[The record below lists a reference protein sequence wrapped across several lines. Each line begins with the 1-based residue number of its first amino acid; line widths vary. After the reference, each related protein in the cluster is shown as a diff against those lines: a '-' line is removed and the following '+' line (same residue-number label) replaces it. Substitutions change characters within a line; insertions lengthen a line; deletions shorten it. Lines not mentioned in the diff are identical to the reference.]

1 MSQFLQALASADLD
15 TLRTIGAA
23 LRVTMPSLLIV
34 ATIGP
39 PSFAYVC
46 GRTIDVICDQEIER
60 QKVGINTSRTTSRR
74 IAR

>member
-1 MSQFLQALASADLD
+1 MNQFMQALASADLD

-23 LRVTMPSLLIV
+23 LRVTMPSLSIV

-46 GRTIDVICDQEIER
+46 GRTIDVICDQAFER
-60 QKVGINTSRTTSRR
+60 QKVGINASRTTSRR